1 MEFIPCRC
9 NRQRSRR
16 IDMCEII
23 VLERSSTILY
33 GGSCSDIY
41 RVETPGTVTGKG
53 FSNQGM
59 PEQRAIGSGMVQ
71 ATGDHTNYI
80 LSLGARSTVCCWQHG
95 TAGRTGQGCLC
106 KSADAKAGMPQRSRT
121 FRYAV
126 CRECE
131 NGYLSVVWEGAA
143 ENIG

>member
-1 MEFIPCRC
+1 MHER
-9 NRQRSRR
+9 NRQKSRR
-16 IDMCEII
+16 IDMHEII

-41 RVETPGTVTGKG
+41 RVETPGTVTGMG
-53 FSNQGM
+53 FSDQGM

-80 LSLGARSTVCCWQHG
+80 LSLGARSTVCCGQHG
-95 TAGRTGQGCLC
+95 TAGKTGQRCLC
-106 KSADAKAGMPQRSRT
+106 KSAGAKAGMPQRSGM

-126 CRECE
+126 CGECE
-131 NGYLSVVWEGAA
+131 NRYLFIVWEGAA